1 MSFQGKV
8 MSMFVSVESRM
19 EALATRMEAR
29 DQEIRQELAIYKAA
43 VSARFMATQE
53 SSRVEMPKPHR
64 FSGKRD
70 AKELDNFLW
79 HME

>member
-8 MSMFVSVESRM
+8 MSMFASVESRM
-19 EALATRMEAR
+19 EALAARMEAR

-43 VSARFMATQE
+43 MSVRVMATQE
-53 SSRVEMPKPHR
+53 ASRVEVPKPHR

-70 AKELDNFLW
+70 AKELDNFL
-79 HME
+79 